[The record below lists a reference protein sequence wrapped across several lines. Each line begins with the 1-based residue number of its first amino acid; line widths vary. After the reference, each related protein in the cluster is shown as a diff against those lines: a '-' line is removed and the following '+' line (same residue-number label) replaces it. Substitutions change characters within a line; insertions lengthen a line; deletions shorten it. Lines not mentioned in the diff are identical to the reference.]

1 MGVSMSS
8 FAAWIRVAGVAVA
21 YGVALVLYLRAA
33 PSGWVSPWF
42 VLVAMV
48 CFLGLAFVAEPVVPI
63 RVPAAL
69 RKIRG
74 REAEGRFH
82 RALGVPAFGWL
93 LRRTPLKLL
102 NAQVYWGR
110 CGRDPEALVAKL
122 EAAEA
127 SHLWA
132 GILVGPYMVYALV
145 QGAWGTV
152 FWLSV
157 AQLLANAYPIAHLRL
172 ARHRVERIAGR
183 TSARRRLAGE
193 SGGGG

>member
-1 MGVSMSS
+1 MGS
-8 FAAWIRVAGVAVA
+8 FGALIRLAGVAVA
-21 YGVALVLYLRAA
+21 YGVSLVLYLRAA
-33 PSGWVSPWF
+33 PGGWRSPWF
-42 VLVAMV
+42 ALVAMV
-48 CFLGLAFVAEPVVPI
+48 CFLGLAFVAQPVVPI

-69 RKIRG
+69 RRIRG
-74 REAEGRFH
+74 WEAEGRLH

-110 CGRDPEALVAKL
+110 CDRDAEALLARL

-132 GILVGPYMVYALV
+132 GILVVPYMVYALV
-145 QGAWGTV
+145 QEEWTTV
-152 FWLSV
+152 LWFSV

-172 ARHRVERIAGR
+172 ARHRVGRIAGR
-183 TSARRRLAGE
+183 TSPRRP
-193 SGGGG
+193 